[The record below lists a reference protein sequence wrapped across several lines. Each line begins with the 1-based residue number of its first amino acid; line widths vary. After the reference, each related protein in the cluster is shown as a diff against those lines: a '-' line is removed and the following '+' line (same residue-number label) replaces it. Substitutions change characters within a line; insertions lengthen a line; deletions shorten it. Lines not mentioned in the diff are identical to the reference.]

1 MQASSNAIV
10 VRLTPQEY
18 RNLVRLAALLN
29 KSLSD
34 VVREYL
40 GLPPESDAQMSD
52 PGTEPPSLRLVGG
65 AR

>member
-1 MQASSNAIV
+1 MQICSKAIV
-10 VRLTPQEY
+10 ARFAPHEY

-40 GLPPESDAQMSD
+40 CLPPESEAQMSKSV
-52 PGTEPPSLRLVGG
+52 TEPSRLGLVGG

>member
-1 MQASSNAIV
+1 MQACSKAIV
-10 VRLTPQEY
+10 VRLAPQEY

-40 GLPPESDAQMSD
+40 FLPPEPDASAPTTAVQS
-52 PGTEPPSLRLVGG
+52 PPQLVGG
-65 AR
+65 VR

>member
-1 MQASSNAIV
+1 MHTCSNASV
-10 VRLTPQEY
+10 VRLAPAEY
-18 RNLVRLAALLN
+18 HNLVRLAALLN
-29 KSLSD
+29 NSLSD

-40 GLPPESDAQMSD
+40 GLPPESEAQMSD